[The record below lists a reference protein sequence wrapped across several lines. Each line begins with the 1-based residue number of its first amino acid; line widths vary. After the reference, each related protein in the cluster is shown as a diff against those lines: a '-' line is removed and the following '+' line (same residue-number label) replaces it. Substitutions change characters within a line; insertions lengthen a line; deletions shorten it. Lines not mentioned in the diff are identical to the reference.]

1 MVSPRTLYFLA
12 AAALLLIFLTVTA
25 GRYYL
30 RARRSHQATW
40 ESLLKRLTF
49 VDRQAIAE
57 IALDVVN
64 PWGGQRR
71 DENSA
76 ILGSSEIWK
85 LIGGWDGIEALEANC
100 IVLID
105 LAFYVQQWYPE
116 KALVVAEQ
124 LRLSAREIEWHVQR
138 LKAAEK
144 AGKLETSILMNAQR
158 AAVTYFLMTRHVLSL
173 YEQGNLPMLPDLQ
186 QSL

>member
-1 MVSPRTLYFLA
+1 VSPRTLYFLA
-12 AAALLLIFLTVTA
+12 AAMFLLVFLATTA

-30 RARRSHQATW
+30 RARRSSQATW

-49 VDRQAIAE
+49 VDRNAIAE

-64 PWGGQRR
+64 ASGNQRR
-71 DENSA
+71 DDNSA
-76 ILGSSEIWK
+76 ILGSTEIWK
-85 LIGGWDGIEALEANC
+85 LIGGWDGIDALEANC

-116 KALVVAEQ
+116 KALVAAEQ

-138 LKAAEK
+138 LKAATK
-144 AGKLETSILMNAQR
+144 AGKLEISIPMNAQR
-158 AAVTYFLMTRHVLSL
+158 AAVTYFLMTRRVLSL
-173 YEQGNLPMLPDLQ
+173 YEGANLPMLTDLQ
-186 QSL
+186 QTL

>member
-12 AAALLLIFLTVTA
+12 AAAFLLVFLATTA

-30 RARRSHQATW
+30 RGRRTSQATW

-49 VDRQAIAE
+49 VDRNAIAE

-64 PWGGQRR
+64 PSGDQRR
-71 DENSA
+71 DEGSA

-85 LIGGWDGIEALEANC
+85 LIGGWDGVEALEANC
-100 IVLID
+100 LVLID
-105 LAFYVQQWYPE
+105 LAFYVQQWHPE

-138 LKAAEK
+138 LKAAAK

-158 AAVTYFLMTRHVLSL
+158 AAVTYFLMTRHVLAL
-173 YEQGNLPMLPDLQ
+173 YEHGNLPMLPDLQ

>member
-1 MVSPRTLYFLA
+1 VSPRAVYFLA
-12 AAALLLIFLTVTA
+12 AAVFLLVFLATTA

-30 RARRSHQATW
+30 RARRTSQTDW

-49 VDRQAIAE
+49 VDRNAIEE

-64 PWGGQRR
+64 ASGNQRQ

-76 ILGSSEIWK
+76 ILESSEIWK

-124 LRLSAREIEWHVQR
+124 LRLSTREIEWHVQR
-138 LKAAEK
+138 LKAAAK
-144 AGKLETSILMNAQR
+144 AGKLETSVLMNAQR
-158 AAVTYFLMTRHVLSL
+158 AAVTYFLMTRQVLSL
-173 YEQGNLPMLPDLQ
+173 YENGNLPMLTDLQ
-186 QSL
+186 RSL

>member
-1 MVSPRTLYFLA
+1 VSPRTIYFLA
-12 AAALLLIFLTVTA
+12 AALFLLIFLATTA

-30 RARRSHQATW
+30 RARRSYQATW
-40 ESLLKRLTF
+40 EGLLKRLTF
-49 VDRQAIAE
+49 VDRSAIAE

-64 PWGGQRR
+64 ESGDQRQ
-71 DENSA
+71 DEDSA

-100 IVLID
+100 TVLID

-116 KALVVAEQ
+116 KALIVAEQ

-138 LKAAEK
+138 LKAAAK
-144 AGKLETSILMNAQR
+144 AGKLETSIIMNAQR

-173 YEQGNLPMLPDLQ
+173 YEHGNLPMLPDLQ
-186 QSL
+186 RSL